1 MKKLSVSL
9 KESRFVDLINKKFTG
24 EIRKEDMIGNL
35 QRLKPVDI
43 GTSVLWADDDLCV
56 NNKYLFTFDEVTN
69 MLKDSEWRLPT
80 VSEVKELQKY
90 KKEYR
95 NGEYIFTNNGTYLT
109 FYPHGFIY
117 DPLPSKETAQKSD
130 IVMGWTGDVSKYNNN
145 YICTYIINRFSIT
158 GRNISFG
165 ISFGTT
171 NVKSKSFLL
180 SVRLV
185 KDR

>member
-24 EIRKEDMIGNL
+24 EIRKEDKIGNL
-35 QRLKPVDI
+35 KELKPVDI
-43 GTSVLWADDDLCV
+43 ETSVLWADVDLRDGD
-56 NNKYLFTFDEVTN
+56 NYLFTFDEATD

-80 VSEVKELQKY
+80 LSEVIKLKRHKKY
-90 KKEYR
+90 FRDDK
-95 NGEYIFTNNGTYLT
+95 YIFTNNGKSLT
-109 FYPHGFIY
+109 FYPNGYIY
-117 DPLPSKETAQKSD
+117 VLPTTKKTSQKSD

-165 ISFGTT
+165 TT

>member
-24 EIRKEDMIGNL
+24 EIRKEDIIGNL

-43 GTSVLWADDDLCV
+43 GTSVLWADDGLCV
-56 NNKYLFTFDEVTN
+56 DDKYFFTFDEVTN

-80 VSEVKELQKY
+80 VSEVKELENCEKDFRDD
-90 KKEYR
+90 K
-95 NGEYIFTNNGTYLT
+95 YIFTNNGKSLT
-109 FYPHGFIY
+109 FYPNGYIY
-117 DPLPSKETAQKSD
+117 VLPTTKKTSQKSD

-165 ISFGTT
+165 TT